1 MVATHSCVLS
11 IGSALCLGRSRASD
25 SHLEPTNGRTLLCVG
40 RDDGVATHQSGIEP
54 GIPKPYPDGGAFR
67 QRSVGIVSYSSMR
80 LCCVW
85 LFVLLTGLLL
95 LFPSW
100 LVGSNKKQKKTIQNN
115 TIQQQ
120 PCHLTGNILVQ
131 CQDCLSVEHS
141 FGFGIDSHPSRSH
154 LGGARHVDGQIH
166 DRELG
171 DGFSIAVGGYHSL
184 GASSRCS
191 STTTILLLNNTHPM
205 NERTNEYILLYLI
218 IYKERIS
225 SQFSDPKCGRI
236 LSNAFELLVCLT
248 TQPLI
253 TS

>member
-1 MVATHSCVLS
+1 MFGFLFFSLVC
-11 IGSALCLGRSRASD
+11 C
-25 SHLEPTNGRTLLCVG
+25 CC
-40 RDDGVATHQSGIEP
+40 
-54 GIPKPYPDGGAFR
+54 FR
-67 QRSVGIVSYSSMR
+67 P
-80 LCCVW
+80 
-85 LFVLLTGLLL
+85 GLLVL
-95 LFPSW
+95 TK
-100 LVGSNKKQKKTIQNN
+100 NNTKKTIQNN

-171 DGFSIAVGGYHSL
+171 DGFSITVGGYHSL

-191 STTTILLLNNTHPM
+191 STTAILLLNNTHPM
-205 NERTNEYILLYLI
+205 NERTNEYIQLYLI

>member
-100 LVGSNKKQKKTIQNN
+100 LVGSNKKQYKKKQFKTIQFNN
-115 TIQQQ
+115 SHVISPEISLYNARIVYQWNIRLDSGSIRTQVD
-120 PCHLTGNILVQ
+120 PTSAVHVTWTDKSMTGNWVTDFRLPLAGTT
-131 CQDCLSVEHS
+131 LSALAADV
-141 FGFGIDSHPSRSH
+141 RV
-154 LGGARHVDGQIH
+154 R
-166 DRELG
+166 R
-171 DGFSIAVGGYHSL
+171 
-184 GASSRCS
+184 
-191 STTTILLLNNTHPM
+191 
-205 NERTNEYILLYLI
+205 
-218 IYKERIS
+218 
-225 SQFSDPKCGRI
+225 QFS
-236 LSNAFELLVCLT
+236 F
-248 TQPLI
+248 
-253 TS
+253 